1 MSGRVGGA
9 AYDAL
14 RKTLGAMKLKD
25 RGISYGTAGKE
36 ATVRPEASF
45 GGSLLTPV
53 MPRWSPRALIY
64 GEGERGPMGGGV
76 QVLAVLGA
84 LEERARASV
93 HGWVLDADV
102 LPMRQSVRALADRG
116 LVEIA
121 SREDR
126 AELSAWEGT
135 AVLWAARVAPAGHD
149 LLLYARLRPCPEAAP
164 EEPGP
169 EHRLVELRPSQ
180 MAALRLFVGLAGQ
193 LRVPLAEG
201 LVERVRMARCDHGA
215 RRWQLHLTAAQME
228 SVAYGFWL
236 HRMTGSATEANHFT
250 RDYGITHRPAPAS
263 LAAAPVG
270 RSPAGRISRDR
281 SPTLVKP
288 SHPPPPE

>member
-1 MSGRVGGA
+1 M
-9 AYDAL
+9 
-14 RKTLGAMKLKD
+14 LG
-25 RGISYGTAGKE
+25 
-36 ATVRPEASF
+36 V
-45 GGSLLTPV
+45 
-53 MPRWSPRALIY
+53 
-64 GEGERGPMGGGV
+64 
-76 QVLAVLGA
+76 

-93 HGWVLDADV
+93 HGWVLDVDV

-121 SREDR
+121 SREHR

-169 EHRLVELRPSQ
+169 EHLLVELRPSQ

-201 LVERVRMARCDHGA
+201 LVEQVRTARCDGDQAVAAVSDGGPA
-215 RRWQLHLTAAQME
+215 RR
-228 SVAYGFWL
+228 YG
-236 HRMTGSATEANHFT
+236 
-250 RDYGITHRPAPAS
+250 
-263 LAAAPVG
+263 VG
-270 RSPAGRISRDR
+270 VRRLGPRVLVQVQDR
-281 SPTLVKP
+281 ADEHMP
-288 SHPPPPE
+288 